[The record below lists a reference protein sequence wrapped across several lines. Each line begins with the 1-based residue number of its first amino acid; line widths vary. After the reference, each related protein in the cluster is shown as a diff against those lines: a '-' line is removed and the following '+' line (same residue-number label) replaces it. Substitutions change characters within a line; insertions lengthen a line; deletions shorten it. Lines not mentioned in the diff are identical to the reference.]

1 MEGFK
6 EFQGKDLDGAI
17 EEACGYFNTAR
28 EKLEIEIVQDAKS
41 GIFGIVGAR
50 KAKVRARR
58 VQLRETVD
66 SILGR
71 KGGDGAASAQ
81 GSGQGA
87 SQGFGQGTGQPA
99 GQAGGDE
106 APATAEPRKNG
117 GRPAPVAAA
126 SAPAVSGAE
135 APVATAQ
142 KPTAAPAEKSRD
154 EGRDRSRPEQ
164 RSQGQRSSDQ
174 RASDQRSSDQR
185 ASDQRSQEA
194 RPPRG
199 QQDDR
204 RNRGRNRNKPPLLD
218 AYESE
223 EALDA
228 ACNGN
233 VIDTPAEKPFDR
245 RNDRND
251 RNDRNGKQD
260 RNGSKPS
267 SRNGRNDRRE
277 VAGRNAGSDEAVEA
291 GTTVDSA
298 TREPRGRRND
308 SRAEGRGNGRGEA
321 RPTHRE
327 GARPE
332 RAPKAEAGLDGLEDD
347 FEAAGEGL
355 PVTPLEQ
362 LDAAK
367 LEALVGDTVRTLIR
381 PITGDE
387 AGITVKIGGGR
398 VYVGIECDEDS
409 GLLIGREGQTLAALQ
424 YMISRIVSRGMN
436 SAVRVQLDAGEY
448 RRRQDEKLREMALA
462 LAEKVRQSGRSYST
476 RPLSSYH
483 RRIVHVCLQEA
494 VDVQTR
500 STGDGPMKRVVIM
513 RKKGERA

>member
-71 KGGDGAASAQ
+71 KGGDNAAAAQGTAQ
-81 GSGQGA
+81 GSGQG
-87 SQGFGQGTGQPA
+87 SGQPA
-99 GQAGGDE
+99 NQASGDE
-106 APATAEPRKNG
+106 APVTAENRKNG
-117 GRPAPVAAA
+117 GRPAPVAV
-126 SAPAVSGAE
+126 SAPAASGAE

-142 KPTAAPAEKSRD
+142 KPAEAPAEKGRD
-154 EGRDRSRPEQ
+154 EGRERTRQESRSPE
-164 RSQGQRSSDQ
+164 RGQDQ
-174 RASDQRSSDQR
+174 RG
-185 ASDQRSQEA
+185 QES

-204 RNRGRNRNKPPLLD
+204 RNRGRNRNRPPSLD
-218 AYESE
+218 SYESE

-233 VIDTPAEKPFDR
+233 VLDKPADKPFDR

-260 RNGSKPS
+260 RNGNKPVN
-267 SRNGRNDRRE
+267 RNGRNDRRDR
-277 VAGRNAGSDEAVEA
+277 AGRNGEGDEAVEA
-291 GTTVDSA
+291 GNATESA
-298 TREPRGRRND
+298 ARESRGRRDD
-308 SRAEGRGNGRGEA
+308 SRSEGRGNGRGDT
-321 RPTHRE
+321 RPTNRD

-332 RAPKAEAGLDGLEDD
+332 RAPKADAALDGLEDD
-347 FEAAGEGL
+347 FDAAGEGL

-367 LEALVGDTVRTLIR
+367 LEALVGDTVRKLIR

-387 AGITVKIGGGR
+387 VAIAVKIGGGR

-436 SAVRVQLDAGEY
+436 AAVRVQLDAGEY

-462 LAEKVRQSGRSYST
+462 LADKVRQSGRSYST

-494 VDVQTR
+494 ADVQTR

>member
-71 KGGDGAASAQ
+71 KGGDGAAAAQ
-81 GSGQGA
+81 AAGQ
-87 SQGFGQGTGQPA
+87 TA
-99 GQAGGDE
+99 GQASDQ
-106 APATAEPRKNG
+106 PAANDAQASSEQRKNG
-117 GRPAPVAAA
+117 GRQAPVAAA
-126 SAPAVSGAE
+126 PAPAASVANGAE
-135 APVATAQ
+135 AAAEPAQ
-142 KPTAAPAEKSRD
+142 KAGEATAEKSRD
-154 EGRDRSRPEQ
+154 ENRDRSQQESRGHNQ
-164 RSQGQRSSDQ
+164 RGQDQ
-174 RASDQRSSDQR
+174 RGQDQRGQDQRSN
-185 ASDQRSQEA
+185 EA
-194 RPPRG
+194 RPPR

-204 RNRGRNRNKPPLLD
+204 RNRGRNRNKPPSLD
-218 AYESE
+218 SYESE

-233 VIDTPAEKPFDR
+233 VLEKPADKPFDR
-245 RNDRND
+245 

-260 RNGSKPS
+260 RNGNKPG
-267 SRNGRNDRRE
+267 RNGRNDRRE
-277 VAGRNAGSDEAVEA
+277 RPGRNAEGEEGVESANVAEAA
-291 GTTVDSA
+291 PRDS
-298 TREPRGRRND
+298 RGRRND
-308 SRAEGRGNGRGEA
+308 PRPEGKNNGNGRGDA
-321 RPTHRE
+321 RAAHRE
-327 GARPE
+327 NSRPE
-332 RAPKAEAGLDGLEDD
+332 RAPKPEPSVDGLEDD
-347 FEAAGEGL
+347 FDAAGEGL

-367 LEALVGDTVRTLIR
+367 LEALVGDTVRKLIR

-387 AGITVKIGGGR
+387 VGIAVKIGGGR

-436 SAVRVQLDAGEY
+436 AAVRVQLDAGEY

>member
-1 MEGFK
+1 MTQQGVRMEGFK

-71 KGGDGAASAQ
+71 KNGEGASAPAPSAEQ
-81 GSGQGA
+81 PSASGESA
-87 SQGFGQGTGQPA
+87 N
-99 GQAGGDE
+99 
-106 APATAEPRKNG
+106 TAEPRKNG
-117 GRPAPVAAA
+117 GNQQAAA
-126 SAPAVSGAE
+126 APAAE
-135 APVATAQ
+135 AP
-142 KPTAAPAEKSRD
+142 AAPAPKSPEAQAEKSRGD
-154 EGRDRSRPEQ
+154 GRDRQ
-164 RSQGQRSSDQ
+164 
-174 RASDQRSSDQR
+174 
-185 ASDQRSQEA
+185 QEA
-194 RPPRG
+194 RSSRNQQDDRRN

-204 RNRGRNRNKPPLLD
+204 RNRGRNRKPQSLD

-223 EALDA
+223 EELDA

-233 VIDTPAEKPFDR
+233 VLEKPADRPFDR
-245 RNDRND
+245 RGERNGKP
-251 RNDRNGKQD
+251 DRNG
-260 RNGSKPS
+260 GKPS
-267 SRNGRNDRRE
+267 NRNSRHDRGRDR
-277 VAGRNAGSDEAVEA
+277 VGRNADGTESVELGNVAEAPA
-291 GTTVDSA
+291 RDA
-298 TREPRGRRND
+298 KNRRKD
-308 SRAEGRGNGRGEA
+308 SRPDRPEGRPDNRGNGRA
-321 RPTHRE
+321 DNRSPQRE
-327 GARPE
+327 GNRQE
-332 RAPKAEAGLDGLEDD
+332 RAPRNDAPVDGLEDD

-367 LEALVGDTVRTLIR
+367 LESLVDETVRKLIR

-387 AGITVKIGGGR
+387 VGITVKIGGGS
-398 VYVGIECDEDS
+398 VYVGMDCDEDS

-436 SAVRVQLDAGEY
+436 AAVRVQLDAGEY

-462 LAEKVRQSGRSYST
+462 LADKVRQSGRSYST

-494 VDVQTR
+494 ADVQTR

-513 RKKGERA
+513 RKKGERV

>member
-58 VQLRETVD
+58 VQLRETVE

-71 KGGDGAASAQ
+71 KGGEGAASAQ
-81 GSGQGA
+81 GSGQPVGQAA
-87 SQGFGQGTGQPA
+87 S
-99 GQAGGDE
+99 QAGGQTSGQPGAAE
-106 APATAEPRKNG
+106 APAKAEQRKNG

-126 SAPAVSGAE
+126 AAPAASGE
-135 APVATAQ
+135 TPVATAQ
-142 KPTAAPAEKSRD
+142 KPAEASAEKSRD
-154 EGRDRSRPEQ
+154 EGRDRSRQEPRTPEP
-164 RSQGQRSSDQ
+164 
-174 RASDQRSSDQR
+174 RAQDP
-185 ASDQRSQEA
+185 RSQEA

-233 VIDTPAEKPFDR
+233 VLDKPSEKPFDR
-245 RNDRND
+245 RND

-260 RNGSKPS
+260 RNGNSPS
-267 SRNGRNDRRE
+267 NRNGRNDRRE
-277 VAGRNAGSDEAVEA
+277 RTGRTAEGDEAVEV
-291 GTTVDSA
+291 GTATESG

-308 SRAEGRGNGRGEA
+308 SRSEGRGNGRGDA
-321 RPTHRE
+321 RPAHRE

-332 RAPKAEAGLDGLEDD
+332 RAPKTEAGLDGLEDD

-362 LDAAK
+362 LDATK
-367 LEALVGDTVRTLIR
+367 LEALVGDTVRKLIR

-387 AGITVKIGGGR
+387 VGISVKIGGGR

>member
-58 VQLRETVD
+58 VQLREAVD

-71 KGGDGAASAQ
+71 KGGDNAAAAQGTAQ
-81 GSGQGA
+81 GSGQGSGLPANQA
-87 SQGFGQGTGQPA
+87 S
-99 GQAGGDE
+99 GDE
-106 APATAEPRKNG
+106 APATAETRKNG
-117 GRPAPVAAA
+117 GRPAPVAV
-126 SAPAVSGAE
+126 SAPAASGAE

-142 KPTAAPAEKSRD
+142 KPAEAPAEKGRD
-154 EGRDRSRPEQ
+154 EGRERTRQESRSPE
-164 RSQGQRSSDQ
+164 RGQDQ
-174 RASDQRSSDQR
+174 RG
-185 ASDQRSQEA
+185 QES

-204 RNRGRNRNKPPLLD
+204 RNRGRNRNRPPSLD
-218 AYESE
+218 SYESE

-233 VIDTPAEKPFDR
+233 VLDKPADKPFDR

-260 RNGSKPS
+260 RNGNKPVN
-267 SRNGRNDRRE
+267 RNGRNDRRDR
-277 VAGRNAGSDEAVEA
+277 AGRNGEGDEAVEVGNA
-291 GTTVDSA
+291 TESA
-298 TREPRGRRND
+298 ARESRGRRND
-308 SRAEGRGNGRGEA
+308 SRPEGRGNGRGDT
-321 RPTHRE
+321 RPTNRD

-332 RAPKAEAGLDGLEDD
+332 RAPKADAALDGLEDD
-347 FEAAGEGL
+347 FDAAGEGL

-367 LEALVGDTVRTLIR
+367 LEALVGDTVRKLIR

-387 AGITVKIGGGR
+387 VAIAVKIGGGR

-436 SAVRVQLDAGEY
+436 AAVRVQLDAGEY

-462 LAEKVRQSGRSYST
+462 LADKVRQSGRSYST

-494 VDVQTR
+494 ADVQTR